1 MRIVIDTNIFVS
13 SFFGGYPKKIIDIWK
28 EGEITLCLTNTI
40 IDEYI
45 DVFGRMGL
53 ASEKELRELLLLFHK
68 GFNCVF
74 TAKTPSIKISSDPDD
89 NKFIEAAAAL
99 DAEIIISG
107 DKYLTEIKRYA
118 GIKIFKPKEFF
129 DYLEG

>member
-1 MRIVIDTNIFVS
+1 MW
-13 SFFGGYPKKIIDIWK
+13 KKGK
-28 EGEITLCLTNTI
+28 ITLCLTNNI
-40 IDEYI
+40 IYEYI
-45 DVFGRMGL
+45 DVLGRMGL
-53 ASEKELRELLLLFHK
+53 AGEKELRELLLLFQK

-107 DKYLTEIKRYA
+107 DKHLIEIKRYA